1 VWALQ
6 HSGSEDVLFAFSADL
21 TRVLYNSQ
29 QAGSRD
35 TGPPGVRF
43 AVPVVIN
50 GKVYIG
56 GRSQVV
62 VYGLL

>member
-1 VWALQ
+1 
-6 HSGSEDVLFAFSADL
+6 VLFAFSADL